1 MKYITRLIFVF
12 LCSNLSIGQT
22 VTLYT
27 NQKLTQQVSA
37 NYAYRMV
44 NEEIYQN
51 RVEGILDKT
60 EKIRNEYAKFVIVKE
75 RVYESLVNV
84 NSALVQSKQ
93 VIMFGTYIANIS
105 DATSEAVS
113 IASQH
118 PELLPF
124 CNSAVSYIVGNS
136 TEIYSLL
143 HDFVLNTNR
152 EQLMDYR
159 ERQKIIDQLRSRL
172 IILQGSSYNLVN
184 VLKYRSRLSLMD
196 NILRD
201 FAPQE
206 TILVNQ
212 IMGNYNRIVF

>member
-1 MKYITRLIFVF
+1 MKILFFITAIFIGSNY
-12 LCSNLSIGQT
+12 CSAQT

-27 NQKLTQQVSA
+27 NNKLTTQVSA
-37 NYAYRMV
+37 NYAYRMA
-44 NEEIYQN
+44 NESIYQN
-51 RVEGILDKT
+51 RVDGILEKT
-60 EKIRNEYAKFVIVKE
+60 ENIRNQYAKFVIVKE
-75 RVYESLVNV
+75 HVYESLVNV

-93 VIMFGTYIANIS
+93 VMMFGTYIANIS
-105 DATSEAVS
+105 NATSEAIS

-124 CNSAVSYIVGNS
+124 CNNAVTYIVGNS

-143 HDFVLNTNR
+143 NDFVLNTNR

-159 ERQKIIDQLRSRL
+159 ERQKIVDQLRSRL
-172 IILQGSSYNLVN
+172 IILQGSAYNLVN